1 MALRR
6 MRWVR
11 SIQAAAGL
19 VQLRPSDIGK
29 MTVSSNLNLLSAPEG
44 GKFAH
49 TSPHPKAPSWSSTL
63 ISSALRAGIEP
74 NEVTIGSLMAAL

>member
-1 MALRR
+1 M
-6 MRWVR
+6 
-11 SIQAAAGL
+11 
-19 VQLRPSDIGK
+19 RPSDIGK
-29 MTVSSNLNLLSAPEG
+29 ITVSSSLNLLSAPEG

-49 TSPHPKAPSWSSTL
+49 TSPHPKAPSGSSIL

>member
-6 MRWVR
+6 IRWVR

-19 VQLRPSDIGK
+19 AQLRPSVIGK
-29 MTVSSNLNLLSAPEG
+29 MTVSSSRNLLSAPVG

-49 TSPHPKAPSWSSTL
+49 TSPHPKAPSWSSIL
-63 ISSALRAGIEP
+63 IRSALRAGIEP
-74 NEVTIGSLMAAL
+74 NEVTMAP

>member
-19 VQLRPSDIGK
+19 VQVRPSDIGK
-29 MTVSSNLNLLSAPEG
+29 MIVSSSLNLLSAPEG

-49 TSPHPKAPSWSSTL
+49 TSPHPKCPSRSSIL